1 MRLEAEPA
9 LGPVSTLVLMPW
21 PTDTGYAIGRLE
33 SIFFD
38 VVLRLAHGDPSRIW
52 YAYPD
57 GEARRPGWSR
67 GEHPR
72 CVGHDIGNSSRE
84 GALELER
91 FARTHRID
99 FALTFDVRPIHP
111 AYAALRRGGV
121 KAIVSYWGAPI
132 SGPSPLHKWLA
143 KRLQFALSRSTVSGL
158 VFESEAMA
166 SLARHG
172 RGIPD
177 RVIDVVPL
185 GVDVRAFVPGRT
197 GHAYSAL
204 GIPPTRRIVVYSGHC
219 NRRKGMHVLMEA
231 ALELLATRRRTD
243 VCFVICGNKGDESEP
258 FEQMVRDT
266 DAAPWVRFAGY
277 RHDLHRIFQDAYL
290 GVIPTVGWES
300 YALSSVEMAASGL
313 PVVASRLQ
321 GLAESV
327 LDGVTGRLFEPG
339 NAIELADH
347 VEQLLDDTELTARL
361 GRAARLRCETDQ
373 TIDKQRDRLYAAFS
387 KRIAET
393 A

>member
-9 LGPVSTLVLMPW
+9 LEPVSTLVLMPW

-38 VVLRLAHGDPSRIW
+38 VALRLAHGDPSRIW

-57 GEARRPGWSR
+57 GEARRPGWSQ

-72 CVGHDIGNSSRE
+72 CVSYDIGNSSGDSVRQVE
-84 GALELER
+84 S
-91 FARTHRID
+91 FARSRRID

-111 AYAALRRGGV
+111 VYAALRRGGV
-121 KAIVSYWGAPI
+121 RAIVSYWGAPI

-166 SLARHG
+166 DLARHG

-177 RVIDVVPL
+177 RIIDVVPL

-197 GHAYSAL
+197 GHAYAAL
-204 GIPPTRRIVVYSGHC
+204 GIPPDRRIVVYSGHC

-231 ALELLATRRRTD
+231 ALELLTTRRRTD
-243 VCFVICGNKGDESEP
+243 VCFVICGNKGAESEP

-266 DAAPWVRFAGY
+266 DAAPWIRFAGY
-277 RHDLHRIFQDAYL
+277 RRDLHRIFQDAYL

-339 NAIELADH
+339 NAHELADCI
-347 VEQLLDDTELTARL
+347 EQLLDDPEQTMRL
-361 GRAARLRCETDQ
+361 GRAARRRCEMEQ
-373 TIDKQRDRLYAAFS
+373 TVEQQRDRLYAAF
-387 KRIAET
+387 RRHIDGVA
-393 A
+393 